1 MTVIANETRT
11 SNEYTNPE
19 GVKIIIHNV
28 PTKFVRDEYGT
39 EYETHSIAVAMRL
52 EELANKALQLNAT
65 PGTVHELEF

>member
-11 SNEYTNPE
+11 TNEYTSKE
-19 GVKIIIHNV
+19 GVKIIIYNV
-28 PTKFVRDEYGT
+28 PTKFVQDEYGT

-52 EELANKALQLNAT
+52 EELTNKALQLDAT